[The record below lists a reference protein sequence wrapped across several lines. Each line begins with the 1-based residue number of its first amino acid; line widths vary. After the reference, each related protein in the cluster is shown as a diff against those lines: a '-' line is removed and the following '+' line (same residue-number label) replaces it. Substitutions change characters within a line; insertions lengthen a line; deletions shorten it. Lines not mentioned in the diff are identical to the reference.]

1 MQCATSIKNCP
12 KLTLQDAAS
21 DVDMEDG
28 CPTTEG
34 AKDAELGGCE
44 GEGASRDPGETPTP
58 DPAVAKTQGAVQ
70 AALKSGVIQEIILN
84 RPDSFQLQDM
94 V

>member
-1 MQCATSIKNCP
+1 MQSWGAVKVKGP
-12 KLTLQDAAS
+12 KPLRTL
-21 DVDMEDG
+21 
-28 CPTTEG
+28 
-34 AKDAELGGCE
+34 AKLL
-44 GEGASRDPGETPTP
+44 
-58 DPAVAKTQGAVQ
+58 PAGAKTQGAVQ